1 MCDNQHLVNII
12 QKDIKD
18 VLQKHLQTDDIKVS
32 ISKYTTHET
41 SNAITHCNSDMDIE
55 INGAKYKS
63 QSVATFG
70 KE

>member
-1 MCDNQHLVNII
+1 MMCDDQHLVNII

-18 VLQKHLQTDDIKVS
+18 VLQKHLQTDDITLS
-32 ISKYTTHET
+32 IGKYTTHE
-41 SNAITHCNSDMDIE
+41 SNAITHYNSDMDIE
-55 INGAKYKS
+55 INCAKYKS